1 MSGGT
6 GGGGFSGVTSAGSGV
21 NVGGTNA
28 WGNALGTGASGSS
41 GGGGASGA
49 IMKLAPEVLKGIG
62 TGLNVSGQYTESKAQ
77 QEALLYNAQVAR
89 QQALI
94 TGTSAA
100 YNTQRLKKRARILLA
115 TQTARYAKSGVRF
128 DRGTPVDVMAN
139 SAAEYEM
146 DILAEEYNAKV
157 EMMRLENQAQ
167 LDEIKARSVK
177 SAGNTGIASTLLQQG
192 AGFVTNYFLKR
203 SAA

>member
-41 GGGGASGA
+41 GGVAGSV
-49 IMKLAPEVLKGIG
+49 IKYAPEILKGIG
-62 TGLNVSGQYTESKAQ
+62 TGLNVSGSYTESRAQ
-77 QEALLYNAQVAR
+77 EEALLYNAKVAR
-89 QQALI
+89 DQALI
-94 TGTSAA
+94 VGQSGA
-100 YNTQRLKKRARILLA
+100 YNKARLKKRARILLA

-139 SAAEYEM
+139 SAAEYEL
-146 DILAEEYNAKV
+146 DILAEDYNTKV

-167 LDEIKARSVK
+167 LDEIKARSTK

-192 AGFVTNYFLKR
+192 AGYVANYFLKR
-203 SAA
+203 SA